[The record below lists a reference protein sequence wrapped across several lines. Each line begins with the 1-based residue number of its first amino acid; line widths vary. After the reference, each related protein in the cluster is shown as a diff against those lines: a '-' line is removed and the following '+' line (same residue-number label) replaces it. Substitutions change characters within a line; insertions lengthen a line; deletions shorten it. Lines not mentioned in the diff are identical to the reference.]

1 MNMSRS
7 LDEHLPVCGDDLLTL
22 HDQSDGL
29 HAGVGKDIVACKL
42 GQALDAV
49 KETVQDIR
57 VVLGEDLA
65 YSLEGQLHDV
75 LVHVRCVE
83 VEHQIK
89 MIIDQ
94 PLKYIASSFKEE
106 EALNL
111 HCYKVLFN
119 QMSDQSFES
128 LPKSQY

>member
-1 MNMSRS
+1 M
-7 LDEHLPVCGDDLLTL
+7 CGDDLLTL

-29 HAGVGKDIVACKL
+29 HAGVGEDIVAGKL

-49 KETVQDIR
+49 KENVQDIR

-65 YSLEGQLHDV
+65 HSLEGQLHDV

-89 MIIDQ
+89 MISQNFPNSTPLLQ
-94 PLKYIASSFKEE
+94 PNSAHIAIGNLTNSVRQNI
-106 EALNL
+106 LNI
-111 HCYKVLFN
+111 N
-119 QMSDQSFES
+119 
-128 LPKSQY
+128 

>member
-7 LDEHLPVCGDDLLTL
+7 LDEHLPVSGDDLLTL

-29 HAGVGKDIVACKL
+29 HAGVGQDIVSGKL

-65 YSLEGQLHDV
+65 HSLEGQLHDV
-75 LVHVRCVE
+75 LVHVRYVE

-89 MIIDQ
+89 MTSQNFPNSTPLLQ
-94 PLKYIASSFKEE
+94 PNSAHI
-106 EALNL
+106 
-111 HCYKVLFN
+111 
-119 QMSDQSFES
+119 
-128 LPKSQY
+128 

>member
-7 LDEHLPVCGDDLLTL
+7 LSKHLRVRGNDLLTL

-29 HAGVGKDIVACKL
+29 HAGVEDDIVAGKL

-65 YSLEGQLHDV
+65 HSLEGQLHDV
-75 LVHVRCVE
+75 LVHVRCHE
-83 VEHQIK
+83 R
-89 MIIDQ
+89 
-94 PLKYIASSFKEE
+94 SS
-106 EALNL
+106 NL
-111 HCYKVLFN
+111 PAF
-119 QMSDQSFES
+119 
-128 LPKSQY
+128 

>member
-1 MNMSRS
+1 M
-7 LDEHLPVCGDDLLTL
+7 CGDDLLTL

-29 HAGVGKDIVACKL
+29 HAGVGEDIVAGKL

-65 YSLEGQLHDV
+65 HSLEGQLHDV
-75 LVHVRCVE
+75 LVHVRYVE

>member
-7 LDEHLPVCGDDLLTL
+7 LGEHLRVRGDDLLTL

-29 HAGVGKDIVACKL
+29 HAGVGEDIVAGKL
-42 GQALDAV
+42 GQALDAF
-49 KETVQDIR
+49 KENVQDIR

-65 YSLEGQLHDV
+65 HSLEGQLHDV

-89 MIIDQ
+89 MISQNFPNSTPPLQ
-94 PLKYIASSFKEE
+94 PNSAHIEIGNLTSFVRQNI
-106 EALNL
+106 LNI
-111 HCYKVLFN
+111 N
-119 QMSDQSFES
+119 
-128 LPKSQY
+128 

>member
-1 MNMSRS
+1 LNISI
-7 LDEHLPVCGDDLLTL
+7 LAVA
-22 HDQSDGL
+22 QSSNAP
-29 HAGVGKDIVACKL
+29 HPHP
-42 GQALDAV
+42 
-49 KETVQDIR
+49 
-57 VVLGEDLA
+57 
-65 YSLEGQLHDV
+65 SLEV
-75 LVHVRCVE
+75 
-83 VEHQIK
+83 
-89 MIIDQ
+89 IDQ

>member
-7 LDEHLPVCGDDLLTL
+7 LGEHLRVRGDDLLTL

-29 HAGVGKDIVACKL
+29 HAGVGQDIVAGKL

-49 KETVQDIR
+49 KETVKDIR
-57 VVLGEDLA
+57 VVLGEGLA
-65 YSLEGQLHDV
+65 HSLEGQLHDV

-89 MIIDQ
+89 MISQNFPNSTPPLQ
-94 PLKYIASSFKEE
+94 PNSAHIEIGNLTSFVRQNI
-106 EALNL
+106 LNI
-111 HCYKVLFN
+111 N
-119 QMSDQSFES
+119 
-128 LPKSQY
+128 

>member
-7 LDEHLPVCGDDLLTL
+7 LSKHLRVRGDDLLTL

-29 HAGVGKDIVACKL
+29 HAGVGEDIVAGKL
-42 GQALDAV
+42 GQALDAF
-49 KETVQDIR
+49 KENVQDIR

-65 YSLEGQLHDV
+65 HSLEGQLHDV

>member
-29 HAGVGKDIVACKL
+29 HAGVGEDIVAGKL
-42 GQALDAV
+42 GQALDAF
-49 KETVQDIR
+49 KENVQDIR
-57 VVLGEDLA
+57 LVLGEDLA
-65 YSLEGQLHDV
+65 HSLEGQLHDV

-89 MIIDQ
+89 MISQNFPNSTPPLQ
-94 PLKYIASSFKEE
+94 PNSAHIEIGNLTSFVRQNI
-106 EALNL
+106 LNI
-111 HCYKVLFN
+111 N
-119 QMSDQSFES
+119 
-128 LPKSQY
+128 